1 MEVHFDTLRSDMQRQ
16 FDRMNSRLDGMSA
29 DIKGLGDKMQALG
42 ERIATTE
49 TKVEMLASNRALEQS
64 IPPLSAGEGLK
75 PDSDGEGDA
84 PSHPGVPATA
94 E

>member
-1 MEVHFDTLRSDMQRQ
+1 
-16 FDRMNSRLDGMSA
+16 
-29 DIKGLGDKMQALG
+29 MQALG

-49 TKVEMLASNRALEQS
+49 TKVEMLASNRAREQS

-75 PDSDGEGDA
+75 PASTDEGEG
-84 PSHPGVPATA
+84 PRQPGVPAAA